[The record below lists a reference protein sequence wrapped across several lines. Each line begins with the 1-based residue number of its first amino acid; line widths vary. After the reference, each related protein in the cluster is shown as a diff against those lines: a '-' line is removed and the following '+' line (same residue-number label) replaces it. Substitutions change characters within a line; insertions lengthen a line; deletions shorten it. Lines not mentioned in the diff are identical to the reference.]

1 MQRHAASVTK
11 AIGDISEVVGGLF
24 GNVRYGLVLYRDRV
38 EGRLVPDEDVH
49 RMTKILA
56 KLEPDDGGRPS
67 EGVDRALQSATS
79 DKMGWDQRRA
89 RSIVVVGD
97 EGPPE
102 KRRDA
107 MFRALVKLRSQRP
120 KLEVSG
126 LIPAEAF
133 VYHVERFFAKLVEIG
148 GGIAIGL
155 GKQSASSG
163 SAFSAITPSRADS
176 SRSVMTVA
184 VVVVVVVIVRMTV
197 VRLIV
202 VRRGMLVEPWR
213 DVADELPRAAAY
225 ERDEE
230 DDAESDRASESPWS
244 DVIVPDRSARREL
257 ELIEGEIGE

>member
-107 MFRALVKLRSQRP
+107 Q
-120 KLEVSG
+120 E
-126 LIPAEAF
+126 
-133 VYHVERFFAKLVEIG
+133 G
-148 GGIAIGL
+148 G
-155 GKQSASSG
+155 K
-163 SAFSAITPSRADS
+163 
-176 SRSVMTVA
+176 
-184 VVVVVVVIVRMTV
+184 
-197 VRLIV
+197 
-202 VRRGMLVEPWR
+202 
-213 DVADELPRAAAY
+213 
-225 ERDEE
+225 E
-230 DDAESDRASESPWS
+230 D
-244 DVIVPDRSARREL
+244 
-257 ELIEGEIGE
+257 EGERGEPLDAGWLALLALSVTVLL